1 MGLRDH
7 VICDSDLHVMEPP
20 DLWERY
26 IDPAYA
32 HAAPR
37 GLSEITRDMRV
48 RVKNHVH
55 VADGLNPPDARG
67 GPQDGMAGAP
77 RQRLRGVRGSRA
89 GTRQS
94 QIDAMD
100 AEGLDLAV
108 LFPSR
113 GLFVLGLDSSEQIGA
128 DGLEPEF
135 ATAIARAYNDWLK
148 DFCDHVPDRMFGSGM
163 VAAHDVAG
171 AVVEARRCVEELGFK
186 AIFLPPG
193 AVNRRP
199 WHHPAY
205 DPLWAEIE
213 RLGVPLSFHGG
224 GQTYLTPDFGLE
236 VLDKLML
243 WHTFSQPLGIQF
255 VTACLCGGGVLE
267 RFPNLKVALLEGNC
281 SWAPW
286 FLYRLDEHWEWTG
299 WYEAPELTM
308 PPSEY
313 FKRNCWVSVE
323 ADEVTVP
330 HFVETFGDEKLIF
343 STDYPHGDSKYPHAV
358 DAFDKLPLSDE
369 SKAQDRQHQLVGA
382 LQHPAG
388 QQDLKS
394 GLLAAY
400 VRSKECALSSRP
412 HKRPA
417 TQLQISQPGSL
428 DRYATYGATVP
439 PYSTRSCPTPA

>member
-37 GLSEITRDMRV
+37 GLSEIQRDMRV
-48 RVKNHVH
+48 RVKNHVMLRMGPTRPMRVEGRKTGWQKH
-55 VADGLNPPDARG
+55 HDNAYADSEARG
-67 GPQDGMAGAP
+67 WDA
-77 RQRLRGVRGSRA
+77 
-89 GTRQS
+89 QS
-94 QIDAMD
+94 QVDAMD

-148 DFCDHVPDRMFGSGM
+148 DFCDHAPDRMFGAGM
-163 VAAHDVAG
+163 VAAHDIPG
-171 AVVEARRCVEELGFK
+171 AVTEARRCVEELGFK
-186 AIFLPPG
+186 SIFLPPA

-205 DPLWAEIE
+205 DPLWAEIQ
-213 RLGVPLSFHGG
+213 RLGVPLAFHGG

-286 FLYRLDEHWEWTG
+286 FMYRLDEHWEWTG

-313 FKRNCWVSVE
+313 FKRNCWVAVE

-330 HFVETFGDEKLIF
+330 HFVETFGD
-343 STDYPHGDSKYPHAV
+343 
-358 DAFDKLPLSDE
+358 DKL
-369 SKAQDRQHQLVGA
+369 
-382 LQHPAG
+382 
-388 QQDLKS
+388 DL
-394 GLLAAY
+394 
-400 VRSKECALSSRP
+400 
-412 HKRPA
+412 
-417 TQLQISQPGSL
+417 L
-428 DRYATYGATVP
+428 DRLPARGLEVP
-439 PYSTRSCPTPA
+439 PRG

>member
-1 MGLRDH
+1 MPRCPQRVEGRKTGWQKEHDT
-7 VICDSDLHVMEPP
+7 V
-20 DLWERY
+20 
-26 IDPAYA
+26 YA
-32 HAAPR
+32 A
-37 GLSEITRDMRV
+37 SE
-48 RVKNHVH
+48 
-55 VADGLNPPDARG
+55 ARG
-67 GPQDGMAGAP
+67 WDA
-77 RQRLRGVRGSRA
+77 
-89 GTRQS
+89 QS
-94 QIDAMD
+94 QIDAMN

-113 GLFVLGLDSSEQIGA
+113 GLFVLGLDSTDQIGT

-148 DFCDHVPDRMFGSGM
+148 DFCDHAPDRMFGAGM
-163 VAAHDVAG
+163 VAAHDVDG

-186 AIFLPPG
+186 AIFLPP
-193 AVNRRP
+193 ATVNRRP

-299 WYEAPELTM
+299 WYEAPDLTM

-330 HFVETFGDEKLIF
+330 HFVETFGDERIIF
-343 STDYPHGDSKYPHAV
+343 STDYPHGDSKYPLAV
-358 DAFDKLPLSDE
+358 DSFDKLPLSDA
-369 SKAQDRQHQLVGA
+369 SKARHRQHQLVGA
-382 LQHPAG
+382 LRHSARQEDLSHRVRILGAPTPRGDPSQPCPSGDVVPVQGTRHGPQHPGASAPG
-388 QQDLKS
+388 IRPIRRS
-394 GLLAAY
+394 LAAM
-400 VRSKECALSSRP
+400 VGKAPE
-412 HKRPA
+412 
-417 TQLQISQPGSL
+417 
-428 DRYATYGATVP
+428 V
-439 PYSTRSCPTPA
+439 

>member
-7 VICDSDLHVMEPP
+7 VICDSDLHIMEPP

-48 RVKNHVH
+48 RVKNHVMLRMGPTRPMRVEGRKTGWQKDH
-55 VADGLNPPDARG
+55 DTVYAASEARG
-67 GPQDGMAGAP
+67 WDA
-77 RQRLRGVRGSRA
+77 
-89 GTRQS
+89 QS

-148 DFCDHVPDRMFGSGM
+148 DFCDVAPDRMYGAGM
-163 VAAHDVAG
+163 VAAHDVSG
-171 AVVEARRCVEELGFK
+171 AVEEARRCVEELGFK

-205 DPLWAEIE
+205 DPLWKEIE
-213 RLGVPLSFHGG
+213 RLGVPLAFHGG

-255 VTACLCGGGVLE
+255 ATACLCGGGVLE

-286 FLYRLDEHWEWTG
+286 FMYRLDEHWEWTG

-313 FKRNCWVSVE
+313 FKRNCWISVE
-323 ADEVTVP
+323 VDEVTVP
-330 HFVETFGDEKLIF
+330 HFVETFGDEKLVF

-358 DAFDKLPLSDE
+358 DSFDKLALSDE
-369 SKAQDRQHQLVGA
+369 TKARIASTNWSALYNIPLSKRV
-382 LQHPAG
+382 
-388 QQDLKS
+388 
-394 GLLAAY
+394 
-400 VRSKECALSSRP
+400 
-412 HKRPA
+412 
-417 TQLQISQPGSL
+417 
-428 DRYATYGATVP
+428 
-439 PYSTRSCPTPA
+439 